1 MKKGVLALVGGLI
14 GAMLT
19 PIGARAAVDTDVSD
33 AIRYEVDDS
42 LGEYVDSLEGD
53 DDEEEVIGL
62 GWTFNAFG
70 EPANALC
77 VSTNGTVAPIFLN
90 DDQMGAWGGIGDD
103 STDLAPD
110 DEDSGQADNFVDCEA
125 YDDDMQEASIEDE
138 IDYFSPLGSDVLYD
152 WEGEDDCDGCVGGAI
167 YWNETEIDSK
177 DAVIVTWDEVSM
189 FSTLNSD
196 YEGYVDGA
204 GTWSGDDWETGDWEQ
219 LKRNTFQIV
228 IVREASG
235 SEDLGS
241 DVTIEFNYG
250 TMGDGSDGYGSLVD
264 SLGNEVVWYP
274 DPGDPERE
282 DDFDCDDSREVVLD
296 DSLVGADYTSLE
308 EFNDLLADYDL
319 DLHFDTLDELY
330 AWDRGTLCRWSIGF
344 GDFDPDTEDATGYEL
359 FSDTPVADLLDDG
372 LSPLVEGSRNS
383 VVDGRYVFTMIDGEL
398 DLEAT
403 HLPEDSCARCTGA
416 GKHSGGGSSG
426 GGSSTE
432 TPETPTEEPAGAV
445 TAAGGRAL
453 LPGTLQPVGP
463 VVRSDGELPSV
474 TPGQVET
481 LIDAVV
487 GGSSISSDGSGTWN
501 TSGDGYSVSIGA
513 GCSSVPAVGA
523 DGTISVSGQ
532 FAPGTLVDIWLFST
546 PTFLGSF
553 YVPPDGSFSS
563 SLTLPAGV
571 ADGDHTLQIN
581 GTSSAGGSVSVN
593 AGLRVNDRV
602 LTLPKTGSGDT
613 LGLVAVWLLA
623 AGIFLVIARRR
634 RLA

>member
-1 MKKGVLALVGGLI
+1 
-14 GAMLT
+14 MLT

-33 AIRYEVDDS
+33 AMRYEVDDS
-42 LGEYVDSLEGD
+42 LGEYVDSLEGR

-90 DDQMGAWGGIGDD
+90 DEQMEAWGEIGDD
-103 STDLAPD
+103 DTDLAPD
-110 DEDSGQADNFVDCEA
+110 DVESGRADDFVDCET
-125 YDDDMQEASIEDE
+125 YDDDMQEASNNDE
-138 IDYFSPLGSDVLYD
+138 IDYFSPLGSDVVYD
-152 WEGEDDCDGCVGGAI
+152 WEGDNWDYDECDVCVGGAI

-189 FSTLNSD
+189 YSSLNSD
-196 YEGYVDGA
+196 YEDYVNGA
-204 GTWSGDDWETGDWEQ
+204 GTWSGDIWESGDWQQ

-228 IVREASG
+228 IIREDSG

-241 DVTIEFNYG
+241 DITIEFNYG
-250 TMGDGSDGYGSLVD
+250 TMGDGSDGYGTLLDRRGDPVTWWTD
-264 SLGNEVVWYP
+264 SP
-274 DPGDPERE
+274 DPDFPPFEE
-282 DDFDCDDSREVVLD
+282 DFDCDDSRYLVLD
-296 DSLVGADYTSLE
+296 DTMDVTDLTLDEFNEILDDNGLALHFDSLE
-308 EFNDLLADYDL
+308 EAF
-319 DLHFDTLDELY
+319 
-330 AWDRGTLCRWSIGF
+330 AWDRGTLCRWAIGF
-344 GDFDPDTEDATGYEL
+344 GDFDPDSGESTGYQL
-359 FSDTPVADLLDDG
+359 FTDTPIPDLLDGGD
-372 LSPLVEGSRNS
+372 SALVENSRNS
-383 VVDGRYVFTMIDGEL
+383 DVPGRYVFEMVDGAIDL
-398 DLEAT
+398 DPMESA
-403 HLPEDSCARCTGA
+403 CARCTGA
-416 GKHSGGGSSG
+416 GKHRGGGSNG

-432 TPETPTEEPAGAV
+432 TPETPTEEPAGAA

-463 VVRSDGELPSV
+463 VVRPDGDLPSV

-487 GGSSISSDGSGTWN
+487 GGSSISSDGSGTWS
-501 TSGDGYSVSIGA
+501 TSGDGYAVSIGV
-513 GCSSVPAVGA
+513 GGSSVPAVGA
-523 DGTISVSGQ
+523 DGTFSVSGQ

-553 YVPPDGSFSS
+553 YVPADGSFST

-571 ADGDHTLQIN
+571 AGGDHTLQVN
-581 GTSSAGGSVSVN
+581 GTSSAGRSVSVN

-602 LTLPKTGSGDT
+602 LTLPKTGSVDT

-623 AGIFLVIARRR
+623 AGVFLVIARRR